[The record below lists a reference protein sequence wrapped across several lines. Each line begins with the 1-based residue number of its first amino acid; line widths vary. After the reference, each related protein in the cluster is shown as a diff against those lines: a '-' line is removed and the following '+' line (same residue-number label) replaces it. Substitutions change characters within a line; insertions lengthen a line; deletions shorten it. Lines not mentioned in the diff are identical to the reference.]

1 MIIYE
6 KLYSLLPKFY
16 RRRVKELI
24 KLLEYKVDE
33 VNFVGFITFVA
44 ICLSL
49 ISFFLTFRAN
59 FLLSLFLLP
68 FTFLVIHLA
77 FYSFLN
83 LQLSSRA
90 AFVEKV
96 LPDALLLIASNI
108 RAGLTPDEAIIYS
121 CREEFGPLAIGLR
134 KAAEKLLTGESTD
147 KALREIPKVVRSR
160 VLDEAVDLLIDGVRG
175 GGEMATLLESI
186 ADDLRNT
193 QSLKAEMR
201 AIVRMYVIFTF
212 LAASII
218 SPLIYSLVSY
228 LLSTLAMR
236 WQSISTPEIY
246 KVPTFIGTGE
256 GGVRLSFRMD
266 LNTINTF
273 FILHLI
279 TMNFFAAL
287 VIGLI
292 ERGSER
298 EGMRYIPFTL
308 GISLTLFF
316 SFRFILQIFL
326 SAILT

>member
-1 MIIYE
+1 MILYE

-16 RRRVKELI
+16 RRRVRELI
-24 KLLEYKVDE
+24 RLLEYKVDE
-33 VNFVGFITFVA
+33 VNFIGFITFVA

-49 ISFFLTFRAN
+49 ISFFLTFKIS
-59 FLLSLFLLP
+59 LSLSLSLLLL
-68 FTFLVIHLA
+68 TFLTTHIA

-90 AFVEKV
+90 SFVEKV

-121 CREEFGPLAIGLR
+121 CREEFGPLARGLR
-134 KAAEKLLTGESTD
+134 KAAEKLLTGESTE
-147 KALREIPKVVRSR
+147 KALREIPKVVKSR
-160 VLDEAVDLLIDGVRG
+160 VLEEAVDLLIDGIRG

-193 QSLKAEMR
+193 QTLKSEMR

-212 LAASII
+212 LAATII

-228 LLSTLAMR
+228 LLSTLASR
-236 WQSISTPEIY
+236 WQTIQTPEIY
-246 KVPTFIGTGE
+246 KVPSLLGAGG
-256 GGVRLSFRMD
+256 GGVRLGFRMD
-266 LNTINTF
+266 LNTINF
-273 FILHLI
+273 FFLLHLI

-298 EGMRYIPFTL
+298 EGIRYVPITIGL
-308 GISLTLFF
+308 SLLLFF
-316 SFRFILQIFL
+316 SFKYILQVFL
-326 SAILT
+326 SSILT